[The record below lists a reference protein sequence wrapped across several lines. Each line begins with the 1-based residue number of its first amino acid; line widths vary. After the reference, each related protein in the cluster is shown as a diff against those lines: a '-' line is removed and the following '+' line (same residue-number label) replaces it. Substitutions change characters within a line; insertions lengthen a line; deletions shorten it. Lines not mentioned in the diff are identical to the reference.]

1 MLQHYLAHH
10 IENYVPL
17 EIALKQDDDF
27 LKVKETL
34 TRIGIPSSWRNT
46 LHQTAHILHKRGYF
60 FIVHFK
66 ELYAL
71 DGRQVEM
78 DEDDFKRR
86 NTIARLLEQWGL
98 VTILNKEQL
107 GEVFYSRQETGAN
120 LRIISYKDK
129 ENWELQPKYVMG
141 EFINKC
147 DRYE

>member
-46 LHQTAHILHKRGYF
+46 LHQTAHILHKRGFF

>member
-107 GEVFYSRQETGAN
+107 GEMFYSRQETGAN